1 MNPLSERFIE
11 QLLYER
17 RSSSHT
23 AKAYRRD
30 LAKLIDFLENTGV
43 SDWSELTTHHIQS
56 YMTSRHREGLGNRS
70 LQREL
75 SAIRSF
81 LQFLVKNRHIDDNP
95 ANYVKAPKAAKRLPK
110 TLDHDQITGLMNSV
124 PESIL
129 EQRDLA
135 IWELFYS
142 SGLRLS
148 ELADLNLEEID
159 LNQGSVL
166 VRRGKGAKSRVVPVG
181 RYAIDA
187 IQAWLKSRASLVAGE
202 MSALFLSQRGT
213 RLSGRS
219 IETRLENWS
228 RKHGLREAVHPH
240 MLRHSFASHL
250 LQASGDLR
258 AVQELLGHS
267 NISTTQIYTHLD
279 FEHLANVYDK
289 AHPRAKKISGFEQ
302 KQPRIL
308 CRSLYPRIADLGAL
322 HGASGC
328 LVVEAG
334 TKLP

>member
-1 MNPLSERFIE
+1 MSCALSPLIERFID
-11 QLLYER
+11 QLLVER
-17 RSSSHT
+17 RSSTHT

-30 LAKLIDFLENTGV
+30 LAKLIEFCEALGISEW
-43 SDWSELTTHHIQS
+43 SDLNTHHIQS
-56 YMTSRHREGLGNRS
+56 YIKTRHRTGLGRRS
-70 LQREL
+70 LQREV

-81 LQFLVKNRHIDDNP
+81 LQFLVKNRHIEDNP
-95 ANYVKAPKAAKRLPK
+95 AKYVKAPKAAKRLPK
-110 TLDHDQITGLMNSV
+110 TLDHDQINGLMNSV

-148 ELADLNLEEID
+148 ELANLNLEDVD
-159 LNQGSVL
+159 LKQGSLL
-166 VRRGKGAKSRVVPVG
+166 VKRGKGGKSRVLPVG
-181 RYAIDA
+181 RCAIDA
-187 IQAWLKSRASLVAGE
+187 IQTWLKNRGSLATRE
-202 MSALFLSQRGT
+202 TSALFLTKQGN

-219 IETRLENWS
+219 IESRLGNWS
-228 RKHGLREAVHPH
+228 RKHGLREIVHPH

-279 FEHLANVYDK
+279 FEHLAAVYDK
-289 AHPRAKKISGFEQ
+289 AHPRAKK
-302 KQPRIL
+302 K
-308 CRSLYPRIADLGAL
+308 
-322 HGASGC
+322 
-328 LVVEAG
+328 
-334 TKLP
+334 

>member
-1 MNPLSERFIE
+1 MSTRVSSGLKPPLERFVE

-17 RSSSHT
+17 RASPHT

-30 LAKLIDFLENTGV
+30 ITKLIEHCEFLGIPE
-43 SDWSELTTHHIQS
+43 WSEVKTHDIQDFIKV
-56 YMTSRHREGLGNRS
+56 RHRDGLEGRS
-70 LQREL
+70 LRREL

-81 LQFLVKNRHIDDNP
+81 LQFLVKSRCLDDNP
-95 ANYVKAPKAAKRLPK
+95 ANYVKAPKPAKKLPK
-110 TLDHDQITGLMNSV
+110 TLDHDQIAGLLNGI
-124 PESIL
+124 PESVL

-148 ELADLNLEEID
+148 ELANLDLDDVD
-159 LNQGSVL
+159 LKQGSV
-166 VRRGKGAKSRVVPVG
+166 VVKRGKGGKSRMLPVG
-181 RYAIDA
+181 RCAIEA
-187 IQAWLKSRASLVAGE
+187 IQAWLGSRTALMPRE
-202 MSALFLSQRGT
+202 TSALFLSNRGN

-219 IETRLENWS
+219 IESRLSDWS
-228 RKHGLREAVHPH
+228 RKHNLRESVHPH

-279 FEHLANVYDK
+279 FEHLAAVYDQ
-289 AHPRAKKISGFEQ
+289 AHPRAKK
-302 KQPRIL
+302 K
-308 CRSLYPRIADLGAL
+308 
-322 HGASGC
+322 
-328 LVVEAG
+328 
-334 TKLP
+334 